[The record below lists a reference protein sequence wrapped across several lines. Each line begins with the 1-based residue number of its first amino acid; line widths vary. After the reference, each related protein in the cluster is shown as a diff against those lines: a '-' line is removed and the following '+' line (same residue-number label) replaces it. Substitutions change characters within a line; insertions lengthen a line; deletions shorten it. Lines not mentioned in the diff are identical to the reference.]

1 MKKTLF
7 IFLSIMLPLCALS
20 CSNSSDDSAQLAYL
34 NYLASQKS
42 KSYSARLSDA
52 LKYTAPAVT
61 EEAPDVLMI
70 EGDNIQ
76 TMSDEQFRQAVNVII
91 HGKTLVIMS
100 CSPKQILA
108 FGVKLE
114 NLREK
119 AEASGDTQLVASIEQ
134 DGDDT
139 WSPKDFLAQV
149 TDDVLA
155 VYKKSDPPTIFDTK
169 IYEALGVRKNHVYY
183 VHPTDQNLAKLLLTE
198 NSSVEQVTEI
208 QTEGQQASSTT
219 SPVED
224 KTEEVIQAS
233 VKAFADW
240 ILQKESA
247 SSNVSKSELS
257 SLLVQANQA
266 VTPDALQMLKSAQET
281 FTHNFMVEVKMFN
294 GQDGGSA
301 TTAYFTHFTGK
312 RENVS
317 VETKVWAVCDIDN
330 KKEYYLVKT
339 SAACHNEQLFF
350 LDQWEY
356 MNRLGP
362 YFDTCKIST
371 TMDPSRQHIDPA
383 KCDPKNEVGT
393 TTHSS
398 GFTFSIPLNVGFA
411 AKSGASIG
419 GGPGFQFSDSQS
431 RSIPDITIT
440 QNVDDPAAKWTF
452 AGRSFDPSPSVFV
465 ADHPEVVT
473 DIQKKLAVFDTY
485 TIIEMDS
492 DPDSETP
499 TTQLLTTDVYVSIAA
514 VCRIWRSWNL
524 GYNKWIIWKGKYEA
538 SHTYKDKVK
547 RPCNATGEYIMAFES
562 PAGATDAQIDRLK
575 TQLKEYVSSWG
586 SNINYYAIGKNNVDA
601 TAKSNFA
608 VVKQKITNNKS
619 VFTHNNI
626 SGKYKFYIKNISAPD
641 GQYVD
646 SFELTF

>member
-7 IFLSIMLPLCALS
+7 VFLSIMLALCAFS
-20 CSNSSDDSAQLAYL
+20 CSNGSDDSAQLGYL
-34 NYLASQKS
+34 NYLALQKN
-42 KSYSARLSDA
+42 KSYSARLAAA
-52 LKYTAPAVT
+52 LNYTASAVT
-61 EEAPDVLMI
+61 EEAPNVLLI
-70 EGDNIQ
+70 EGDSIQ
-76 TMSDEQFRQAVNVII
+76 NMTEAQFRQAVNVVIN
-91 HGKTLVIMS
+91 GKTLVIMS

-108 FGVKLE
+108 FGVKLGK
-114 NLREK
+114 LREK
-119 AEASGDTQLVASIEQ
+119 AVNDGDAKLVADIDE
-134 DGDDT
+134 DGENT
-139 WSPKDFLAQV
+139 WSPNDFLAQV
-149 TDDVLA
+149 TDDALA

-183 VHPTDQNLAKLLLTE
+183 VHPTDKNLAKLLLTE

-219 SPVED
+219 SPAED

-281 FTHNFMVEVKMFN
+281 FTHNFMVEVSFKTN
-294 GQDGGSA
+294 DGGSA
-301 TTAYFTHFTGK
+301 NVAVLTGFNGK

-317 VETKVWAVCDIDN
+317 VETKVWALCDIDQ
-330 KKEYYLVKT
+330 KKDYYLVKT

-350 LDQWEY
+350 LDQWKY
-356 MNRLGP
+356 MNRFGP

-371 TMDPSRQHIDPA
+371 TMDASKQHIDPTE
-383 KCDPKNEVGT
+383 CQPQTQVGST
-393 TTHSS
+393 TYTK
-398 GFTFSIPLNVGFA
+398 GFSFNLPINVGFA

-419 GGPGFQFSDSQS
+419 GGPGFQFTDSNT
-431 RSIPDITIT
+431 RSIPDISVTT
-440 QNVDDPAAKWTF
+440 VVTNEKATWTF

-465 ADHPEVVT
+465 SDHPEVVT

-485 TIIEMDS
+485 TIIEMPS
-492 DPDSETP
+492 DPDSDAQ
-499 TTQLLTTDVYVSIAA
+499 TQLLTTDVYVSIAA
-514 VCRIWRSWNL
+514 VCRIWRAWNL
-524 GYNKWIIWKGKYEA
+524 GYNKWIINKGKYEA
-538 SHTYKDKVK
+538 NHTYKDKVK

-562 PAGATDAQIDRLK
+562 PAGASNEQIDRLK

-601 TAKSNFA
+601 AAKSGFA

-626 SGKYKFYIKNISAPD
+626 SGTYKFYIKNTSAPD

>member
-7 IFLSIMLPLCALS
+7 IFLSIMLALCALS
-20 CSNSSDDSAQLAYL
+20 CSNGSGDDMALMMLAVANANKYSTKVANAI
-34 NYLASQKS
+34 NYK
-42 KSYSARLSDA
+42 
-52 LKYTAPAVT
+52 APAVT

-76 TMSDEQFRQAVNVII
+76 TMSDEQFRQAVNVVIN
-91 HGKTLVIMS
+91 GKTLVIMS

-108 FGVKLE
+108 FGVKLGK
-114 NLREK
+114 LREK
-119 AEASGDTQLVASIEQ
+119 AVNDGDAKLVADIDE
-134 DGDDT
+134 DGENT
-139 WSPKDFLAQV
+139 WSPNDFLAQV

-183 VHPTDQNLAKLLLTE
+183 VHPTDKNLAKLLLTE

-208 QTEGQQASSTT
+208 QTEGQMASSTT
-219 SPVED
+219 SPAED

-240 ILQKESA
+240 ILQRESA

-281 FTHNFMVEVKMFN
+281 FTHNFMVEVSFKTNDGESANVAVLTGFN
-294 GQDGGSA
+294 
-301 TTAYFTHFTGK
+301 GK

-440 QNVDDPAAKWTF
+440 QNVDDSAAKWTF

-465 ADHPEVVT
+465 SDHPEVVT

-499 TTQLLTTDVYVSIAA
+499 TTQLLTTDVYVSIAV
-514 VCRIWRSWNL
+514 VCRIWRAWNL
-524 GYNKWIIWKGKYEA
+524 GYNKWIINKGKYEA

-626 SGKYKFYIKNISAPD
+626 SGKYKFYIKNTSAPD

>member
-7 IFLSIMLPLCALS
+7 VFLSIMLALCAFS
-20 CSNSSDDSAQLAYL
+20 CSNGSDDSAQLGYL
-34 NYLASQKS
+34 NYLALQKN
-42 KSYSARLSDA
+42 KSYSARLAAA
-52 LKYTAPAVT
+52 LNYTASAVT
-61 EEAPDVLMI
+61 EEAPNVLLI
-70 EGDNIQ
+70 EGDSIQ
-76 TMSDEQFRQAVNVII
+76 NMTEAQFRQAVNVVIN
-91 HGKTLVIMS
+91 GKTLVIMS

-108 FGVKLE
+108 FGVKLGK
-114 NLREK
+114 LREK
-119 AEASGDTQLVASIEQ
+119 AVNDGDAKLVADIDE
-134 DGDDT
+134 DGENT
-139 WSPKDFLAQV
+139 WSPNDFLAQV

-183 VHPTDQNLAKLLLTE
+183 VHPTDKNLAKLLLTE

-219 SPVED
+219 SPAED

-281 FTHNFMVEVKMFN
+281 FTHNFMVEVSFKTN
-294 GQDGGSA
+294 DGGSA
-301 TTAYFTHFTGK
+301 NVAVLTGFNGK

-317 VETKVWAVCDIDN
+317 VETKVWALCDIDQ
-330 KKEYYLVKT
+330 KKDYYLVKT

-350 LDQWEY
+350 LDQWKY
-356 MNRLGP
+356 MNRFGP

-371 TMDPSRQHIDPA
+371 TMDASKQHIDPTE
-383 KCDPKNEVGT
+383 CQPQTQVGST
-393 TTHSS
+393 TYTK
-398 GFTFSIPLNVGFA
+398 GFSFNLPINVGFA

-419 GGPGFQFSDSQS
+419 GGPGFQFTDSNT
-431 RSIPDITIT
+431 RSIPDISVTT
-440 QNVDDPAAKWTF
+440 VVTNEKATWTF

-465 ADHPEVVT
+465 SDHPEVVT

-485 TIIEMDS
+485 TIIEMPS
-492 DPDSETP
+492 DPDSDAQ
-499 TTQLLTTDVYVSIAA
+499 TQLLTTDVYVSIAA
-514 VCRIWRSWNL
+514 VCRIWRAWNL
-524 GYNKWIIWKGKYEA
+524 GYNKWIINKGKYEA
-538 SHTYKDKVK
+538 NHTYKDKVK

-562 PAGATDAQIDRLK
+562 PAGASNEQIDRLK

-601 TAKSNFA
+601 AAKSGFA

-626 SGKYKFYIKNISAPD
+626 SGTYKFYIKNTSAPD

>member
-7 IFLSIMLPLCALS
+7 VFLSVMLALCALS
-20 CSNSSDDSAQLAYL
+20 CSNGSDDSAQLAYL
-34 NYLASQKS
+34 NYLALLKS
-42 KSYSARLSDA
+42 KSYSARLSAA
-52 LKYTAPAVT
+52 LNYAAPAVT
-61 EEAPDVLMI
+61 EEAPNVLLI
-70 EGDNIQ
+70 EGDSIQ
-76 TMSDEQFRQAVNVII
+76 NMTEAQFRQAVNVII
-91 HGKTLVIMS
+91 HGKTLVILN
-100 CSPKQILA
+100 CSPSQILA
-108 FGVKLE
+108 FGVKL
-114 NLREK
+114 K
-119 AEASGDTQLVASIEQ
+119 ALSDQAAQAGDTQLVASIEQ

-149 TDDVLA
+149 TNDVLD

-208 QTEGQQASSTT
+208 QTEGQMASSTA
-219 SPVED
+219 SPAED

-266 VTPDALQMLKSAQET
+266 ATPDTLKMLKDAQET

-294 GQDGGSA
+294 GQDGGST
-301 TTAYFTHFTGK
+301 TTAYFTHFTGN

-330 KKEYYLVKT
+330 GQDYYLVKT

-350 LDQWEY
+350 LDQWKY

-371 TMDPSRQHIDPA
+371 TMDPSKQHIDATECQPQTQS
-383 KCDPKNEVGT
+383 GST
-393 TTHSS
+393 TYTK
-398 GFTFSIPLNVGFA
+398 GFTFSLTSNVGFVP
-411 AKSGASIG
+411 KSSIS
-419 GGPGFQFSDSQS
+419 GGPGVQFTDSNT
-431 RSIPDITIT
+431 RSIPDISVNTV
-440 QNVDDPAAKWTF
+440 VDDSAAKWTF
-452 AGRSFDPSPSVFV
+452 AGRSFDPSPSAFV

-485 TIIEMDS
+485 TIIKMPS
-492 DPDSETP
+492 DPDSGAQ
-499 TTQLLTTDVYVSIAA
+499 TQLLTTDVYVSIAA

-538 SHTYKDKVK
+538 NPTYKDKVK
-547 RPCNATGEYIMAFES
+547 KPCNAMGEYIMAFKS
-562 PAGATDAQIDRLK
+562 PAGATNEMIDRLQAK
-575 TQLKEYVSSWG
+575 LKEYVSTWG
-586 SNINYYAIGKNNVDA
+586 SNVKYYAVGKNNVDA
-601 TAKSNFA
+601 AAKSNFA
-608 VVKQKITNNKS
+608 VVKQKITNNKN
-619 VFTHNNI
+619 VFTDNNI
-626 SGKYKFYIKNISAPD
+626 KGTYKFYIKNTSAPAD
-641 GQYVD
+641 TYVD
-646 SFELTF
+646 SFELAF